1 MNVNGDVGH
10 ASVFTHCAP
19 LGQRC
24 VLVVCVHVHAG
35 RKTSTVRSMERR
47 ARMDKAAQTPGEQVD
62 LHQVVAYNLRA
73 ARAMRGWTQEDL
85 AGRLEAVV
93 GVRPSQATISA
104 LERSWDSRRPRRE
117 FDVQDLAV
125 FAMAFDLPMLWFLLP
140 PPGDR
145 REVRDLGRTL
155 ADLYVLLLG
164 RNDQLDA
171 LYQRL
176 REIGAADATPVEEA
190 FGRIT
195 GTPTGERPRSYRDRR
210 EALLLALLDR
220 HADGVDEAA
229 ESLADFFAHLRQIG
243 IRGYIAE
250 ATGSEAFLRAPGDN
264 TTTTD
269 ETSGTAND
277 QT

>member
-1 MNVNGDVGH
+1 MREVDREWG
-10 ASVFTHCAP
+10 AY
-19 LGQRC
+19 
-24 VLVVCVHVHAG
+24 
-35 RKTSTVRSMERR
+35 E
-47 ARMDKAAQTPGEQVD
+47 AAQQSGEQVD

-73 ARAMRGWTQEDL
+73 AREMRGWTQEDL

-155 ADLYVLLLG
+155 ADLFVLLLG

-171 LYQRL
+171 LYERL
-176 REIGAADATPVEEA
+176 REIGAADTTPLEEA
-190 FGRIT
+190 FRRIT
-195 GTPTGERPRSYRDRR
+195 GTPTSERPRSYRDRR

-229 ESLADFFAHLRQIG
+229 EAFADFFAHLRQIG

-250 ATGSEAFLRAPGDN
+250 ATDSETFLAAPRADTATRGEIPDPAR
-264 TTTTD
+264 D
-269 ETSGTAND
+269 ET
-277 QT
+277 

>member
-1 MNVNGDVGH
+1 M
-10 ASVFTHCAP
+10 
-19 LGQRC
+19 R
-24 VLVVCVHVHAG
+24 VHDG
-35 RKTSTVRSMERR
+35 RETSTVRGMDRPW
-47 ARMDKAAQTPGEQVD
+47 RMDEAAQTPDKQVD

-73 ARAMRGWTQEDL
+73 AREMRGWTQEDL
-85 AGRLEAVV
+85 ASRLEAVV

-125 FAMAFDLPMLWFLLP
+125 FAMAFELPMLWFLLP

-171 LYQRL
+171 LYERL
-176 REIGAADATPVEEA
+176 REIGAADTTPLEEA

-195 GTPTGERPRSYRDRR
+195 GTPTSERPHSYRDRR

-229 ESLADFFAHLRQIG
+229 EALADFFAHLRQIG

-250 ATGSEAFLRAPGDN
+250 ATGSEAFLRAPRADTA
-264 TTTTD
+264 TTG
-269 ETSGTAND
+269 ETSGTASD
-277 QT
+277 QA